1 MQTLGVLV
9 EHGRQ
14 REQTYARSQIALTRM
29 RWRLFPEARAVH
41 LVVEADNSGLRQHQ
55 FLRRFNLQSF
65 YYPKRQYLKIK

>member
-1 MQTLGVLV
+1 
-9 EHGRQ
+9 
-14 REQTYARSQIALTRM
+14 M

-65 YYPKRQYLKIK
+65 YYPKQQYLKIK